1 MDDKR
6 VSENKKNVLNL
17 QKFLMD
23 VCANPNKHKHDK
35 ELIKILGNQKT
46 LSKYSN
52 DGFEL
57 KPTSLNTLK
66 RTCDKL
72 FENGFDEI
80 DRLRVLALNKLSEIC
95 DSPDEKDYSRSS
107 LLAKFKQK
115 ELELEQQKKVSMICM
130 SQLLETVHTL
140 KNIDNSNNLN
150 VIHML
155 SSDLL
160 KKLTALSLHSTDFLP
175 LKSENTNL
183 RLVKGEDNE

>member
-23 VCANPNKHKHDK
+23 VCTNPHKHKNDN

-52 DGFEL
+52 EDFEL
-57 KPTSLNTLK
+57 KSTSLNTLK

-72 FENGFDEI
+72 FENGFEEI

-95 DSPDEKDYSRSS
+95 DSSDEKDYSRAS
-107 LLAKFKQK
+107 LLAKIKQK

-140 KNIDNSNNLN
+140 KKIDTSNNLN

-155 SSDLL
+155 SGDLL
-160 KKLTALSLHSTDFLP
+160 KKLTALSLHSSDFLA
-175 LKSENTNL
+175 LKSENNNL
-183 RLVKGEDNE
+183 RLIKGGSNE

>member
-6 VSENKKNVLNL
+6 VLENKKNVLNL

-23 VCANPNKHKHDK
+23 ICTNPNKYKKDND
-35 ELIKILGNQKT
+35 LIKILGNQKT
-46 LSKYSN
+46 LSKFSN
-52 DGFEL
+52 EEFEL
-57 KPTSLNTLK
+57 KSTSLNTLK

-80 DRLRVLALNKLSEIC
+80 DRLRVLALNKLSEVC
-95 DSPDEKDYSRSS
+95 DSPDEKDYSRAS
-107 LLAKFKQK
+107 LLAKIKRK

-140 KNIDNSNNLN
+140 KNIDNSDNLN
-150 VIHML
+150 IIHML
-155 SSDLL
+155 SNDLL

-175 LKSENTNL
+175 LKSENPIL
-183 RLVKGEDNE
+183 KLVKGGSNE